1 MTSPEDFARAR
12 SLKRQLVDEL
22 REGWETGKPPRADE
36 ILDRWP
42 GSGDDPD
49 IASLL
54 FEEYLQ
60 RCRHGEEPNPTEYQ
74 ERFPSQKDAFSG
86 VARQQEFLR
95 AMGSVESGS
104 ALTLSLPEVGTQV
117 FGFLLCQEL
126 GRGSFARV
134 FLAEQMALAGRPVVV
149 KVSAIDGDEPQTL
162 AQLQHT
168 NIVPIYSVHEDAA
181 AGLRVVCMPYFGGAS
196 LSRVLEAVFARSS
209 APQHGSEI
217 VDAMRQLEELRG
229 STFELRPSG
238 LEGQTSR
245 NEVGVGETPL
255 AAWSKLD
262 YVRASAWIILR
273 LAEALEH
280 AHQRGVLHRDIKPSN
295 VLLGADGEPML
306 LDFNLAQ
313 KQHGPH
319 AQAMATLG
327 GTVAYMAPE
336 HLRALAARDL
346 ALAQSVDHRSDL
358 YGLGMVLYE
367 LLSGRRPFDQS
378 ASYSPL
384 PALVQ
389 AMALERGRAAPSLR
403 AQRPGTPWSLES
415 IIRKCL
421 AADPANRYQSAGD
434 LAEDLRRFLDD
445 RPLKYAPE
453 LSWRERLAKW
463 GRRHPR
469 LTASGAIA
477 AAAMVVI
484 GVGTALLLTTTAKL
498 QATQRRADAAAGS
511 MARERLRQFEAGL
524 ERARCLVHT
533 ISDAPAHV
541 DQSREICE
549 KTLGIYD
556 VLDSKGWE
564 ESPNCQWLNSIERQR
579 LKDEVRELLVL
590 LADARLRQA
599 LTRTLPPRETAL
611 WIGGLVPAASALGR
625 SALLAAAQAS
635 WREWQEAERMRV
647 RKVAENGLALLDRA
661 KGPIPI
667 EDSAALCEERA
678 RLLEKLG
685 RSREATAARF
695 KARKLPRQTAADHY
709 VLASALSLQ
718 GDYARALPELR
729 EAQALDP
736 RNYWVS
742 FHLGICH
749 YELGEYALALADF
762 QSCVTLWPEFSL
774 GLFNI
779 GQVLHRLGKLPESI
793 QAYSRALECDPNLAV
808 AKLNRG
814 LVYLEVQEPLRA
826 LEDFNAAIALGL
838 DSVVAF
844 GGRGIALEAL
854 GRHREADE
862 AFEQAW
868 DRDPE
873 NIPMLLGYGFAV
885 YRRLPKRAE
894 SAFEKVLRQES
905 KNPRALYGYAML
917 SAKSSRQSERALDC
931 FTLALESDPNFL
943 PARRGRADVLAHRGD
958 LAKALEDIN
967 WCIKADQGGQTLYG
981 AACIY
986 ATIARQIQ
994 DAAAASALQ
1003 DRAISLLQEAFRH
1016 GYGQDRAADDEDLE
1030 SLRNHL
1036 RFRTLL
1042 KNLHKPRNP
1051 S

>member
-1 MTSPEDFARAR
+1 MTSPEDFVEAR
-12 SLKRQLVDEL
+12 SLKRQLVSEL
-22 REGWETGKPPRADE
+22 REGWEIGKPPRADE

-42 GSGDDPD
+42 GQIDDPD

-60 RCRHGEEPNPTEYQ
+60 RCRHGEEPNPTEYE
-74 ERFPSQKDAFSG
+74 ERFPSQKAAFAG

-95 AMGSVESGS
+95 AMGSAESGS
-104 ALTLSLPEVGTQV
+104 GLSLGLPEVGTQV

-134 FLAEQMALAGRPVVV
+134 FLAEQIALAGRPVVV

-162 AQLQHT
+162 ATLQHT

-196 LSRVLEAVFARSS
+196 LSRVLEAVFGHSS
-209 APQHGSEI
+209 APQLGREI
-217 VDAMRQLEELRG
+217 VDALKQVEELRG

-238 LEGQTSR
+238 LQDQTSKNVVR
-245 NEVGVGETPL
+245 VGQTPL
-255 AAWSKLD
+255 AALSKLD

-295 VLLGADGEPML
+295 VLLGEDGEPML

-313 KQHGPH
+313 KLHGPH

-336 HLRALAARDL
+336 HLRALAARDP
-346 ALAQSVDHRSDL
+346 ALAKSVDHRSDI

-367 LLSGRRPFDQS
+367 SLSGRRPFDQS

-421 AADPANRYQSAGD
+421 AADPAKRYQSAGD

-453 LSWRERLAKW
+453 LSWNERLAKW

-469 LTASGAIA
+469 LTTSGAIA
-477 AAAMVVI
+477 AAAMVAI

-498 QATQRRADAAAGS
+498 QATQRRADEAAGS
-511 MARERLRQFEAGL
+511 IARERMRQFENGL

-533 ISDAPAHV
+533 ISDAPTHV
-541 DQSREICE
+541 EQSREICE
-549 KTLGIYD
+549 KTLAIYD
-556 VLDSKGWE
+556 VLGKEEWE
-564 ESPNCQWLNSIERQR
+564 GSRDWQWLNPVERQR
-579 LKDEVRELLVL
+579 LKDGVRELLVL
-590 LADARLRQA
+590 LADARVRQA
-599 LTRTLPPRETAL
+599 SACTLPTGETAK
-611 WIGGLVPAASALGR
+611 WIGGIAPAALVLNQCG
-625 SALLAAAQAS
+625 LLATAQAS
-635 WREWQEAERMRV
+635 WRDWQESQQRQVRQAAED
-647 RKVAENGLALLDRA
+647 GLALLDRA
-661 KGPIPI
+661 QGPTPS
-667 EDSAALCEERA
+667 EDSAALCEERG

-685 RSREATAARF
+685 RSREATAARY
-695 KARKLPRQTAADHY
+695 KARQLPRQTAADHY
-709 VLASALSLQ
+709 ALASALSLQ
-718 GDYARALPELR
+718 GEYAKALPELR
-729 EAQALDP
+729 EALALDP

-774 GLFNI
+774 GFFNL
-779 GQVLHRLGKLPESI
+779 GQVLHRLGKLPESV
-793 QAYSRALECDPNLAV
+793 QAYGQALKCEPNLAV
-808 AKLNRG
+808 AKLNRA

-826 LEDFNAAIALGL
+826 LEDFNSAIALGL
-838 DSVVAF
+838 DSVVAH

-854 GRHREADE
+854 GRHRQADE

-873 NIPMLLGYGFAV
+873 SIPMLLGYGFAV
-885 YRRLPKRAE
+885 YERLPKRAE
-894 SAFEKVLRQES
+894 SAFERVLRQDS

-917 SAKSSRQSERALDC
+917 SAKSSRQSELALAC

-981 AACIY
+981 AACVY
-986 ATIARQIQ
+986 ATLARQTQ
-994 DAAAASALQ
+994 DAVTASQLQ
-1003 DRAISLLQEAFRH
+1003 GRAISLLQEAFRR
-1016 GYGQDRAADDEDLE
+1016 GYGQDRAAQDEDLE
-1030 SLRNHL
+1030 PLRNHL

-1042 KNLHKPRNP
+1042 KSSDKPRKP